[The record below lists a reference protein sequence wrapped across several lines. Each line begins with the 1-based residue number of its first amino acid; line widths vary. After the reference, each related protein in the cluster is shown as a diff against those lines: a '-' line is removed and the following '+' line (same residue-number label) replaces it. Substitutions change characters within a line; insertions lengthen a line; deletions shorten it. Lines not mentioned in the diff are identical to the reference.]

1 MPKKM
6 LIITVLIFMAMTP
19 VYAAGVDGHT
29 DKGVL
34 AKEGTVMGRG
44 LGNIAGLLLE
54 IPRTLKTESEIHK
67 QVWPFTFIPRL
78 AANVFIRAA
87 SGINDLLFS
96 PFVVPCTD
104 DLSPWTESYD
114 LPDYPWQMN

>member
-6 LIITVLIFMAMTP
+6 LIMTVFIMMGIVP
-19 VYAAGVDGHT
+19 VCEAGVDGHT
-29 DKGVL
+29 DQGVL
-34 AKEGTVMGRG
+34 AREGTVMGRG

-54 IPRTLKTESEIHK
+54 IPRTLNTESEIYK

-78 AANVFIRAA
+78 VANVFIRAA

-96 PFVVPCTD
+96 PFAVPFTD